1 MRHPECN
8 DQWQKLTRKHRIAAP
23 LAPAPTGVTI
33 QPTTLRNLTA
43 PMKSA
48 TAPSSKTT
56 RSSKP
61 RVATPISS
69 QPAPVRPAM
78 FLGSK
83 ATGELRILMRL
94 AAGVSTVEATPRRDS
109 EIAPERSF

>member
-1 MRHPECN
+1 MRHPEHN
-8 DQWQKLTRKHRIAAP
+8 DQWQKLTRQHRIAAP

-33 QPTTLRNLTA
+33 PPTTLHNLTS
-43 PMKSA
+43 PMKPA
-48 TAPSSKTT
+48 TAQTSKTT
-56 RSSKP
+56 RSSMP

-94 AAGVSTVEATPRRDS
+94 AAGVSTTAATPRRDS